1 MGRDRIANANAFGQT
16 QNALPDLLHGR
27 SVFGLDRDKAVGND
41 SAEKQSNP
49 RSLGEVAAFL
59 GAHEFAPIHR
69 AKFVERAEDFIR
81 KRHDHVFDFFR
92 HLFDVDPLW
101 RLRGVGAER
110 YPEKGDCAKF

>member
-1 MGRDRIANANAFGQT
+1 MT
-16 QNALPDLLHGR
+16 
-27 SVFGLDRDKAVGND
+27 V
-41 SAEKQSNP
+41 P
-49 RSLGEVAAFL
+49 RSRAILGEVAAFL
-59 GAHEFAPIHR
+59 GAHEFAPVHR
-69 AKFVERAEDFIR
+69 AKFIERAEDFIR